1 MSLIRAC
8 AIVGA
13 AAAVDPFR
21 GLAWEGRIAA
31 RCFGGNYRWIPVDP
45 LSISSGCPLP
55 SIVSRKTTLPL
66 IRRCERP
73 HYPDERLTQL
83 ASPQRPQ
90 FPSPSLR
97 IVDPTV
103 RRVQNGQNARC
114 FLTFFHFRSP
124 RPQRALPPRPR
135 RPTYAHQL

>member
-66 IRRCERP
+66 IRRC
-73 HYPDERLTQL
+73 
-83 ASPQRPQ
+83 
-90 FPSPSLR
+90 
-97 IVDPTV
+97 
-103 RRVQNGQNARC
+103 
-114 FLTFFHFRSP
+114 
-124 RPQRALPPRPR
+124 
-135 RPTYAHQL
+135 

>member
-13 AAAVDPFR
+13 AAAVDLIR
-21 GLAWEGRIAA
+21 GLAWRIVVAA

-45 LSISSGCPLP
+45 FDVSSGCPLP

-73 HYPDERLTQL
+73 HYTDEC
-83 ASPQRPQ
+83 
-90 FPSPSLR
+90 PSRKHHATTTNSLR
-97 IVDPTV
+97 IVDPPV
-103 RRVQNGQNARC
+103 RRVQNGQNA
-114 FLTFFHFRSP
+114 
-124 RPQRALPPRPR
+124 
-135 RPTYAHQL
+135 